1 MKWLRHCLHT
11 LKIRVITPPS
21 NKATVNLNFYMDKSL
36 IRNFSIIAHI
46 DHGKSTLAD
55 RILELTGTVERS
67 HKGTQLLDD
76 MDLEKERG
84 ITIKASMVRLTYR
97 SKKNG
102 SEYVLNLIDTPGH
115 VDFTYEVSKS
125 LAACEGAVLVI
136 DAGQGIE
143 AQTVANYYLAI
154 DNNLEILPVINK
166 IDLSSAD
173 VPRVKKQIESV
184 LGFKEDNIILASAKD
199 GTGVEQIL
207 ERIVEII
214 PAPAGEVDNPLKA
227 LVFDCRFDAYKGVV
241 VFVRIVD
248 GVIVPGTHL
257 KMMHSGKIYKIEEL
271 GVFNLKYLKIDSLT
285 CGEVGYFTANIRDP
299 REIIIGDT
307 ITDAKNPCSNALPGY
322 KKIKPLV
329 FCGIYPV
336 NPGDF
341 PSLRDAMDKLRLSDA
356 SFVFEPENSQSFG
369 SGFRCGFLGL
379 LHMEIV
385 QERLER
391 EYNLNLILT
400 VPNVVYRVRTGQGEV
415 IDVDTPA
422 KLPPAQEIVEAFEP
436 VARLLMIVPVDTIED
451 VCDFTKSRR
460 GTFESNEYLSE
471 DRVKIIFNIPLSEII
486 VDFYDRM
493 KSLTRG
499 YGSLDY
505 EFKDYVATKLVKLDI
520 MLNGVVCDAFSSLM
534 FRDRAIH
541 KARALVT
548 KLKEL
553 IPRQLF
559 EVTIQAAIGTQILAS
574 DRVRP
579 VGKHVTAKCYGGDIT
594 RKRKLWE
601 GQKKGKKRL
610 KQFGKVEIP
619 REAFLEVLKI

>member
-1 MKWLRHCLHT
+1 
-11 LKIRVITPPS
+11 
-21 NKATVNLNFYMDKSL
+21 MDKSL

-55 RILELTGTVERS
+55 RILEVTGAVDER
-67 HKGTQLLDD
+67 HRGTQLLDD

-84 ITIKASMVRLTYR
+84 ITIKASMVRLSYKA
-97 SKKNG
+97 SDGN
-102 SEYVLNLIDTPGH
+102 EYVLNLIDTPGH

-125 LAACEGAVLVI
+125 LAACEGAVLVV

-143 AQTVANYYLAI
+143 AQTVANFYLAL
-154 DNNLEILPVINK
+154 DKNLQIIPVINK

-173 VPRVKKQIESV
+173 IPRARHQIVNV
-184 LGFKEDNIILASAKD
+184 LGFRDEDILLASAKE
-199 GTGVEQIL
+199 GRGVKDIL
-207 ERIVEII
+207 EKIVEII
-214 PAPAGEVDNPLKA
+214 PPPTGEIGNPLKA
-227 LVFDCRFDAYKGVV
+227 LIFDCRFDAYKGVV
-241 VFVRIVD
+241 VFVRVVD
-248 GVIVPGTHL
+248 GDIRPATQL
-257 KMMHSGKIYKIEEL
+257 KLINAGKVYKIEEL
-271 GVFNLKYLKIDSLT
+271 GVFKDLKYSAVENLS

-307 ITDAKNPCSNALPGY
+307 LTDVKKPCSEALPGY
-322 KKIKPLV
+322 RTVKPLV

-341 PSLRDAMDKLRLSDA
+341 PDLREAMDKLKLSDA

-379 LHMEIV
+379 LHMEIA

-400 VPNVVYRVRTGQGEV
+400 VPNVVYRVRTRGGDLIE
-415 IDVDTPA
+415 VDTPA
-422 KLPPAQEIVEAFEP
+422 KFPAPQDITEAFEP
-436 VARLLMIVPVDTIED
+436 FVTLLIIIPVDAVEP
-451 VCDFTKSRR
+451 VCDFTKARR
-460 GTFESNEYLSE
+460 GVFIASEYLGD
-471 DRVKIIFNIPLSEII
+471 DRVKLNFDIPLSEII
-486 VDFYDRM
+486 VDFYDRI
-493 KSLTRG
+493 KSLTKG

-505 EFKDYVATKLVKLDI
+505 EFKDYLPTRLVKLEI
-520 MLNGVVCDAFSSLM
+520 LINAVVCDAFSTIM
-534 FRDRAIH
+534 FKDKAMSRAH
-541 KARALVT
+541 ALAAR
-548 KLKEL
+548 LKDL

-559 EVTIQAAIGTQILAS
+559 EVAIQAAVGSQILAS
-574 DRVRP
+574 ERIRP
-579 VGKHVTAKCYGGDIT
+579 VGKNVTSKCYGGDIT

-619 REAFLEVLKI
+619 QEAFLEVLKI

>member
-1 MKWLRHCLHT
+1 
-11 LKIRVITPPS
+11 
-21 NKATVNLNFYMDKSL
+21 MDKSS

-55 RILELTGTVERS
+55 RILELTGAVERS

-84 ITIKASMVRLTYR
+84 ITIKASMVRLNYH
-97 SKKNG
+97 SKKHKKN
-102 SEYVLNLIDTPGH
+102 YIFNLIDTPGH

-143 AQTVANYYLAI
+143 AQTVANYYLAKEK
-154 DNNLEILPVINK
+154 NLKVIPVINK
-166 IDLSSAD
+166 IDLNSAD
-173 VPRVKKQIESV
+173 VARVQRQITSV
-184 LGFKEDNIILASAKD
+184 LGFPDEEIILASAKEGVGIEEILD
-199 GTGVEQIL
+199 KIIEVVPPPTGE
-207 ERIVEII
+207 
-214 PAPAGEVDNPLKA
+214 DSNPLKA
-227 LVFDCRFDAYKGVV
+227 LVFDCRFDAFKGVV

-248 GVIVPGTHL
+248 GGITRSTQL
-257 KMMHSGKIYKIEEL
+257 KMMHSGKAYKIEEL
-271 GVFNLKYLKIDSLT
+271 GVFNLKYLPIDALG
-285 CGEVGYFTANIRDP
+285 CGDVGYFTANMRDP

-307 ITDAKNPCSNALPGY
+307 ITNTKNPCEAALPGY
-322 KKIKPLV
+322 RQLKPLV

-341 PSLRDAMDKLRLSDA
+341 PDLRDAMDKLKLSDA

-400 VPNVVYRVRTGQGEV
+400 VPNVVYRVRKVDGEL
-415 IDVDTPA
+415 IEVDTPS
-422 KLPPAQEIVEAFEP
+422 KLPPTQDIQEAQEPYVG
-436 VARLLMIVPVDTIED
+436 LLMIIPVDTIEA
-451 VCDFTKSRR
+451 VCDFSKSRR
-460 GTFESNEYLSE
+460 GIFQSNEYLSE
-471 DRVKIIFNIPLSEII
+471 DRVKIIFDIPLSEII
-486 VDFYDRM
+486 VDFYDRI

-505 EFKDYVATKLVKLDI
+505 EFKDYLPAKLVKLDI
-520 MLNGVVCDAFSSLM
+520 LLNGIVCDAFSSLM
-534 FRDRAIH
+534 CKDKAYSRAH
-541 KARALVT
+541 ALVS

-559 EVTIQAAIGTQILAS
+559 EVSIQASVGSQILAS
-574 DRVRP
+574 EKVRAL
-579 VGKHVTAKCYGGDIT
+579 GKHVTAKCYGGDIT
-594 RKRKLWE
+594 RKRKLWDK
-601 GQKKGKKRL
+601 QKEGKKRL
-610 KQFGKVEIP
+610 KNFGKVEIP
-619 REAFLEVLKI
+619 QEAFLEVLKI